1 MQNPYEL
8 GVFFM
13 TYEKI
18 AMVILF
24 LGALMAVQIYLYV
37 RYRSNPKTNKT
48 ISSLKVVSRLNLSKT
63 SQLNIVNAGE
73 ESFLIVC
80 CKNSSAAIVPLSS
93 NRVANDIEAHSD
105 EPV

>member
-1 MQNPYEL
+1 
-8 GVFFM
+8 M

-18 AMVILF
+18 ALVILF

-48 ISSLKVVSRLNLSKT
+48 ISSLKLVSRLNLSKT

-93 NRVANDIEAHSD
+93 NRVTNDIEAYSD
-105 EPV
+105 EFV

>member
-1 MQNPYEL
+1 
-8 GVFFM
+8 M

-48 ISSLKVVSRLNLSKT
+48 ISSLKLVSRLNLSKT

-80 CKNSSAAIVPLSS
+80 CKNSSAAIVPLSA
-93 NRVANDIEAHSD
+93 NRVANDIEAYSD
-105 EPV
+105 EPA

>member
-1 MQNPYEL
+1 
-8 GVFFM
+8 M

-48 ISSLKVVSRLNLSKT
+48 ISSLKVVSRINLSKT

-105 EPV
+105 DPV

>member
-1 MQNPYEL
+1 
-8 GVFFM
+8 M

-18 AMVILF
+18 AMVMLF

-37 RYRSNPKTNKT
+37 RYRSNPKTNQT

-93 NRVANDIEAHSD
+93 NRVANDIEAYSD
-105 EPV
+105 ELV

>member
-1 MQNPYEL
+1 
-8 GVFFM
+8 M

-37 RYRSNPKTNKT
+37 RYRANPKANKS

-80 CKNSSAAIVPLSS
+80 CKNSSAAIVPLNS
-93 NRVANDIEAHSD
+93 NRVANDIEAYSD

>member
-1 MQNPYEL
+1 
-8 GVFFM
+8 M
-13 TYEKI
+13 TYERI

-48 ISSLKVVSRLNLSKT
+48 ISSLKVVSRINLSKT

>member
-1 MQNPYEL
+1 
-8 GVFFM
+8 M

-63 SQLNIVNAGE
+63 SQLNVVNAGE

-93 NRVANDIEAHSD
+93 NRVANNIEAYSD
-105 EPV
+105 EPA

>member
-1 MQNPYEL
+1 
-8 GVFFM
+8 M

-48 ISSLKVVSRLNLSKT
+48 ISSLKVISRLNLSKT

-93 NRVANDIEAHSD
+93 NRVANDIEAFSD
-105 EPV
+105 EPA

>member
-1 MQNPYEL
+1 
-8 GVFFM
+8 M

-24 LGALMAVQIYLYV
+24 LGALMAVQIFLYV
-37 RYRSNPKTNKT
+37 RYRANPKTNKT

-93 NRVANDIEAHSD
+93 NRVANDIEAYSD
-105 EPV
+105 EPA

>member
-1 MQNPYEL
+1 
-8 GVFFM
+8 M

-24 LGALMAVQIYLYV
+24 LGALMAVQTFLYV
-37 RYRSNPKTNKT
+37 RYRANPKTNKT

-93 NRVANDIEAHSD
+93 NRVANDIEAYSD
-105 EPV
+105 ELV

>member
-1 MQNPYEL
+1 
-8 GVFFM
+8 M

-24 LGALMAVQIYLYV
+24 LGVLMAVQIYLYV

-93 NRVANDIEAHSD
+93 NRVANNIEAYSD
-105 EPV
+105 EPA

>member
-1 MQNPYEL
+1 
-8 GVFFM
+8 M

-24 LGALMAVQIYLYV
+24 LGALMAVQIFLYV
-37 RYRSNPKTNKT
+37 RYRANPKTNKT

-63 SQLNIVNAGE
+63 AQLNIVNAGE

-93 NRVANDIEAHSD
+93 NRVTNDIEAYSD
-105 EPV
+105 EPA

>member
-1 MQNPYEL
+1 
-8 GVFFM
+8 M

-93 NRVANDIEAHSD
+93 NRVANNIAVSYTHLTL
-105 EPV
+105 PTKA

>member
-1 MQNPYEL
+1 
-8 GVFFM
+8 M

-48 ISSLKVVSRLNLSKT
+48 ISSLKVVSRINLSKT

-93 NRVANDIEAHSD
+93 NRVANDIKAYSD

>member
-1 MQNPYEL
+1 
-8 GVFFM
+8 M

-48 ISSLKVVSRLNLSKT
+48 ISSLKVVSRINLSKT

-93 NRVANDIEAHSD
+93 NRVANDIEAQSD

>member
-1 MQNPYEL
+1 
-8 GVFFM
+8 M

-63 SQLNIVNAGE
+63 SQLNVVNAGE

-93 NRVANDIEAHSD
+93 NRVANDIEAYSD

>member
-1 MQNPYEL
+1 
-8 GVFFM
+8 M

-93 NRVANDIEAHSD
+93 NRVANDIKAYSD

>member
-1 MQNPYEL
+1 
-8 GVFFM
+8 M

-48 ISSLKVVSRLNLSKT
+48 ISSLRVVSRLNLSKT

-93 NRVANDIEAHSD
+93 NRVANDIEAYSD
-105 EPV
+105 EFV

>member
-1 MQNPYEL
+1 
-8 GVFFM
+8 M

-48 ISSLKVVSRLNLSKT
+48 ISSLKVVSRINLSKT

-80 CKNSSAAIVPLSS
+80 CKNSSAAIIPLSS
-93 NRVANDIEAHSD
+93 NRVANDIEAYSD
-105 EPV
+105 EPA

>member
-1 MQNPYEL
+1 
-8 GVFFM
+8 M

-37 RYRSNPKTNKT
+37 RYRSNPKTNKK

-93 NRVANDIEAHSD
+93 NRVANDIEAYSD
-105 EPV
+105 EFV

>member
-1 MQNPYEL
+1 
-8 GVFFM
+8 M

-24 LGALMAVQIYLYV
+24 LGALMAVQIYLYA
-37 RYRSNPKTNKT
+37 RYRSNPRTNKT

-93 NRVANDIEAHSD
+93 NRVANDIEAYSD
-105 EPV
+105 EPA

>member
-1 MQNPYEL
+1 
-8 GVFFM
+8 M

-37 RYRSNPKTNKT
+37 RYRSNPRTNKT

-93 NRVANDIEAHSD
+93 NRVANDIEAYSD
-105 EPV
+105 EFV

>member
-1 MQNPYEL
+1 
-8 GVFFM
+8 M

-48 ISSLKVVSRLNLSKT
+48 ISSLKVVSRINLSKT

-93 NRVANDIEAHSD
+93 NRVANDTEAFKD
-105 EPV
+105 ELV

>member
-1 MQNPYEL
+1 
-8 GVFFM
+8 
-13 TYEKI
+13 
-18 AMVILF
+18 MVILF

-80 CKNSSAAIVPLSS
+80 CKNSSAIVPLSS
-93 NRVANDIEAHSD
+93 SRVANDIEAHSD

>member
-1 MQNPYEL
+1 
-8 GVFFM
+8 M

-48 ISSLKVVSRLNLSKT
+48 ISGLKVVSRLNLSKT

>member
-73 ESFLIVC
+73 DSFMIVC

>member
-1 MQNPYEL
+1 
-8 GVFFM
+8 M

-48 ISSLKVVSRLNLSKT
+48 ISNLKVVSRLNLSKT

-93 NRVANDIEAHSD
+93 NRVANDIEAYSD
-105 EPV
+105 EFV

>member
-1 MQNPYEL
+1 
-8 GVFFM
+8 M

-48 ISSLKVVSRLNLSKT
+48 ISSLKVVSRINLSKT

>member
-1 MQNPYEL
+1 
-8 GVFFM
+8 M

-37 RYRSNPKTNKT
+37 RYRSNPKTNKA

-93 NRVANDIEAHSD
+93 NRVANDIEAYSD
-105 EPV
+105 EFV

>member
-1 MQNPYEL
+1 
-8 GVFFM
+8 M

-37 RYRSNPKTNKT
+37 RHRANPKTNKT

-93 NRVANDIEAHSD
+93 NRVANDIEAYSD
-105 EPV
+105 ELV

>member
-1 MQNPYEL
+1 
-8 GVFFM
+8 M

-37 RYRSNPKTNKT
+37 RYRANPKANKS

-93 NRVANDIEAHSD
+93 NRVANDIEAYSD
-105 EPV
+105 EPA